1 MNSLFKGFAA
11 AAVLVAAFSLSARAE
26 DAPATT
32 QAPAPTQA
40 SPNQA
45 SPNQASPNQA
55 SPTQDAPSQAKPS
68 PDVVSRPALVPKPTD
83 ATTDATTEP
92 APHHHRR
99 YARHYDRHY
108 VYWDPFPIFLPH
120 FYRNHIVWNRI
131 SWFHF

>member
-1 MNSLFKGFAA
+1 MKSVSGLILGLIALAGLLTAA
-11 AAVLVAAFSLSARAE
+11 PAHAE
-26 DAPATT
+26 DAPAAA
-32 QAPAPTQA
+32 QAPPPTQA

-45 SPNQASPNQA
+45 SPTQA
-55 SPTQDAPSQAKPS
+55 APSEAKPS

-92 APHHHRR
+92 ALRHHRR
-99 YARHYDRHY
+99 YARHYYRHY
-108 VYWDPFPIFLPH
+108 ADWEPFPIFLPH